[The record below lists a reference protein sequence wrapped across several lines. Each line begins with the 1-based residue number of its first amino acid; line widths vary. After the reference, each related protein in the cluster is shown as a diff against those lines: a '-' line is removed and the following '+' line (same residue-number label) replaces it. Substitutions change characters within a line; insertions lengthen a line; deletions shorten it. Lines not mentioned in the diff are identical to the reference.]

1 MGNLQN
7 RKRKRV
13 RKPPSKMAKKFK
25 HGDEPRDKEAGP
37 SGAKIGAHTANFGV
51 NSENIDTI
59 REGTVFMGLSILFGV
74 FNKILKCPDCGD
86 EMKSHVD
93 MRKKHGYAH
102 YISLHCVAYDW
113 KYCFNTS
120 KKQGQSYEINVRAVL
135 AFREIGKGHSAMTTF
150 SKVLNMPTPPRRANF
165 TKIQNKKLLPVV
177 KQCASDSMV
186 NNAMHVK
193 EIIEND
199 AGECGISI
207 DGTWQK
213 RGYSSHNG
221 VVMAISLDTK
231 KCLDVEVLSDKCQ
244 QCLKWSKKQN
254 DPKYEEWKANHQCK
268 INHTGS
274 SGSMETAGALT
285 IFERSC
291 ATKGLKYKDM
301 LGDSDSST
309 YSAILE
315 SKPYGEDCIPSK
327 LECIGHVQKRVGSR
341 LRRLKSSNKGRKLSD
356 GKGISGKGRLT
367 TGKMDVLQNYYGLA
381 IRENLDNVEEMA
393 KAVKA
398 SLFHVA
404 STEENPQHHL
414 CPKGENS
421 WCGYQRDSKTY
432 KHKNGIPK
440 PIVELVEPIFDD
452 LADPALLKKCTHGL
466 TQNPNE
472 CLNGIIWDRCPKTT
486 YVEQET
492 VALATYL
499 AVLKFN
505 DGDISYLKILE
516 GLDITPGFFTCKGAK
531 DCDRAGIKLSARKS
545 SEKVKSRRKSLRHF
559 RKKFLDNAEDKEGVT
574 YEAGSF

>member
-1 MGNLQN
+1 
-7 RKRKRV
+7 
-13 RKPPSKMAKKFK
+13 
-25 HGDEPRDKEAGP
+25 
-37 SGAKIGAHTANFGV
+37 
-51 NSENIDTI
+51 
-59 REGTVFMGLSILFGV
+59 
-74 FNKILKCPDCGD
+74 
-86 EMKSHVD
+86 
-93 MRKKHGYAH
+93 
-102 YISLHCVAYDW
+102 
-113 KYCFNTS
+113 
-120 KKQGQSYEINVRAVL
+120 
-135 AFREIGKGHSAMTTF
+135 
-150 SKVLNMPTPPRRANF
+150 
-165 TKIQNKKLLPVV
+165 
-177 KQCASDSMV
+177 
-186 NNAMHVK
+186 
-193 EIIEND
+193 
-199 AGECGISI
+199 
-207 DGTWQK
+207 
-213 RGYSSHNG
+213 
-221 VVMAISLDTK
+221 
-231 KCLDVEVLSDKCQ
+231 
-244 QCLKWSKKQN
+244 
-254 DPKYEEWKANHQCK
+254 
-268 INHTGS
+268 
-274 SGSMETAGALT
+274 METAGALT

-301 LGDSDSST
+301 LGDGDSST

-315 SKPYGEDCIPSK
+315 SKPHGEDCIPSK

-404 STEENPQHHL
+404 STEEYPQHHL
-414 CPKGENS
+414 CLKGEDS

-516 GLDITPGFFTCKGAK
+516 DLDITPGFFTCK
-531 DCDRAGIKLSARKS
+531 
-545 SEKVKSRRKSLRHF
+545 
-559 RKKFLDNAEDKEGVT
+559 
-574 YEAGSF
+574 